1 MKRIRTCLFIFLV
14 FNLNISIT
22 SADERYPLEPPDT
35 SSPRATLRTL
45 NNTMQAIKPIL
56 AKSRALGYLSAEV
69 RQELRKLRNRSIRC
83 FDLSQV
89 PEGLVDDVGPE
100 AIVLLSE
107 ILDRIEL
114 PSFQVIPDVDSLNA
128 KKVNRWR
135 IPHTEITIARIEK
148 GSRQGEYLV
157 SPETVARLREFYS
170 KIKDL
175 PYHSDAI
182 IGKLGPAGG
191 LYQYYLS
198 SPGGLIPIGWIERLP
213 AWTRSI
219 HFDHTV
225 WQWVAMMLTLLIG
238 GLVIALIYVSIRWW
252 TKNQNQLRPRSGVS
266 RLLLPLSAA
275 IIVIIIDYLIQEQIG
290 IRGRVYVFTEISLWA
305 LFLIFVMW
313 CIVAFGR
320 AVAEFIIGSPKI
332 DPRGIY
338 ASLVKTSCNLIGFV
352 IAGIILFHGISE
364 LGVSLATILTGL
376 GVGGLAVA
384 LAARPTIEN
393 MIGGIMILIDRP
405 YRVGQRIKV
414 KDHDGVVEQIGL
426 RSTKIRLL
434 TGHQA
439 TIPNE
444 EMARTDIENIERRP
458 HIRRRTDITIT
469 YDTPLE
475 KVDKAVQIIRDILD
489 NHEGM
494 DPDRPPRVYFNELN
508 PDSLNIMMIYWY
520 HPPALWDFNAFNQ
533 SVNMQIM
540 QAFEKE
546 GIKFAF
552 PTMTTYLAQEN
563 KQPLHLTV
571 SGDPSL
577 SD

>member
-1 MKRIRTCLFIFLV
+1 MKSISIYLFILLV

-35 SSPRATLRTL
+35 SSPRATLRTI
-45 NNTMQAIKPIL
+45 NSIMQAIKPIL
-56 AKSRALGYLSAEV
+56 AKSRALGYLSAEL
-69 RQELRKLRNRSIRC
+69 RQELRELRNRSFRC

-89 PEGLVDDVGPE
+89 PEEIIDNVGTE
-100 AIVLLSE
+100 TIILLSE

-114 PSFQVIPDVDSLNA
+114 PAFQAIPDADTLNA
-128 KKVNRWR
+128 KKVTRWK
-135 IPHTEITIARIEK
+135 IPHTEITIAIIEK
-148 GSRQGEYLV
+148 GYRQGKYLV

-170 KIKDL
+170 KVKDL
-175 PYHSDAI
+175 PYRPDAI

-198 SPGGLIPIGWIERLP
+198 LPGGLIPIGWIERLP

-219 HFDHTV
+219 HFDQTV
-225 WQWVAMMLTLLIG
+225 WQWIAMILTLLTG
-238 GLVIALIYVSIRWW
+238 GLMIALTYILIRRW
-252 TKNQNQLRPRSGVS
+252 TKDQNQASSRPGVN
-266 RLLLPLSAA
+266 RLLLPFSAA
-275 IIVIIIDYLIQEQIG
+275 IIVIIVDYLIHEQIG
-290 IRGRVYVFTEISLWA
+290 IRGKVYGLTEISLRA
-305 LFLIFVMW
+305 LFLIFAMW

-320 AVAEFIIGSPKI
+320 TVAEFIIGSPKI

-338 ASLVKTSCNLIGFV
+338 ASLIKTSCNLISFA
-352 IAGIILFHGISE
+352 IAGVVLFHGISE
-364 LGVSLATILTGL
+364 LGVSLVTILTGL

-414 KDHDGVVEQIGL
+414 KGHDGVVEQIGL

-458 HIRRRTDITIT
+458 HIRRRTKL
-469 YDTPLE
+469 PL
-475 KVDKAVQIIRDILD
+475 R
-489 NHEGM
+489 
-494 DPDRPPRVYFNELN
+494 
-508 PDSLNIMMIYWY
+508 MI
-520 HPPALWDFNAFNQ
+520 HR
-533 SVNMQIM
+533 
-540 QAFEKE
+540 
-546 GIKFAF
+546 
-552 PTMTTYLAQEN
+552 
-563 KQPLHLTV
+563 
-571 SGDPSL
+571 
-577 SD
+577 